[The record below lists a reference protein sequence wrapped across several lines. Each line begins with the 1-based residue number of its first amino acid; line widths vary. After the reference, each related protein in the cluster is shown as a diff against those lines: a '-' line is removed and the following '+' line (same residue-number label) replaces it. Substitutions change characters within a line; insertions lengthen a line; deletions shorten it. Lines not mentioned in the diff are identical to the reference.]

1 MKAFLK
7 GVNLLNAV
15 ENETD
20 VKQYKEDIAKKF
32 RALSF
37 IHSAVTE
44 SVFSMIMGCE
54 TAKQGW
60 NKLEEELLGSAIN
73 KPIHLQ
79 NFRRQYELLRMKE
92 SQTVQEFIN
101 AVMKLENQIR
111 LLRETLSDAKFILK
125 MT

>member
-1 MKAFLK
+1 
-7 GVNLLNAV
+7 
-15 ENETD
+15 
-20 VKQYKEDIAKKF
+20 
-32 RALSF
+32 
-37 IHSAVTE
+37 
-44 SVFSMIMGCE
+44 MGCE

-79 NFRRQYELLRMKE
+79 NFRRQYELLRMRE

-111 LLRETLSDAKFILK
+111 LLRETLSDAKVVEKVLTSLPKRFDATVSSLEQVKDISQSSISDLVNVLEVDE
-125 MT
+125 